1 MMRKFLSICIITILL
16 AGAGAT
22 IYAKTNAAQNLS
34 NWYKNA
40 FQQKSEIMGSITAT
54 QIIKGVA
61 GFNQF
66 VSESKNNFDAVIA
79 ALRDDSVKDTQS
91 VIEMRH
97 DELVKELNETVVD
110 LQQETFDDYVDELNI
125 EAEITREVEEMLEE
139 LVNE

>member
-1 MMRKFLSICIITILL
+1 MRKFLSICIITILL
-16 AGAGAT
+16 VGAGAT
-22 IYAKTNAAQNLS
+22 IYVKANSAQNLS

-61 GFNQF
+61 GFSQF
-66 VSESKNNFDAVIA
+66 VSGSKNNFDAVIV
-79 ALRDDSVKDTQS
+79 ALGDDSARDTQS
-91 VIEMRH
+91 EIEMRH
-97 DELVKELNETVVD
+97 AELVQELNEAVVD